1 MMKRQIYEEKYT
13 PEYIEHQ
20 KNIDLANRIIKTNT
34 ILNVGVFKDD
44 TLIKD
49 GFITRS
55 DAINYMD
62 DIFFVGTM
70 EKLIGIVSP
79 IERGYSIQ
87 LISKKTE
94 ILNIDE
100 LEPLIGKKI

>member
-1 MMKRQIYEEKYT
+1 MKRKIYEDKYT
-13 PEYIEHQ
+13 PEYIKHQ
-20 KNIDLANRIIKTNT
+20 KKIDLANRIIKTKT
-34 ILNVGVFKDD
+34 ILNVGVFKDG

-49 GFITRS
+49 GFRT
-55 DAINYMD
+55 AYEATKHMN
-62 DIFFVGTM
+62 DIFFVGPR

-79 IERGYSIQ
+79 LERGYGIK

-100 LEPLIGKKI
+100 LEPLIGKPI

>member
-1 MMKRQIYEEKYT
+1 MKRKIYEDKYT

-20 KNIDLANRIIKTNT
+20 KNIDLANKIIKTKTTFN
-34 ILNVGVFKDD
+34 IGVFKDD

-62 DIFFVGTM
+62 DIFFVGPR

-79 IERGYSIQ
+79 IDRGYSIK

>member
-1 MMKRQIYEEKYT
+1 MKRKIYEDKYT

-20 KNIDLANRIIKTNT
+20 KNIDLANRIIKTKTTFN
-34 ILNVGVFKDD
+34 IGVFKDD
-44 TLIKD
+44 ILIKD
-49 GFITRS
+49 GFKHRHEAVT
-55 DAINYMD
+55 YMD
-62 DIFFVGTM
+62 DIFFVGTR

-94 ILNIDE
+94 ILNLDE
-100 LEPLIGKKI
+100 LEPLIGKPI

>member
-1 MMKRQIYEEKYT
+1 MKRQIYEEKYT

>member
-1 MMKRQIYEEKYT
+1 MKRKIYEDKYT

-20 KNIDLANRIIKTNT
+20 KNIDKANEIIKTKT
-34 ILNVGVFKDD
+34 TFNVGVFKDD

-49 GFITRS
+49 GFRTRHE
-55 DAINYMD
+55 AINYMD
-62 DIFFVGTM
+62 DIFYVGPR

-79 IERGYSIQ
+79 IDRGYSIK